1 MSQHPSLLGSQK
13 GKQQRSVIKRYEKM
27 KQLMEKDKW
36 EENKSSVYKLPKIKT
51 IRFKV
56 KKEKAAEKEAAA
68 EGAAPAAGTVAA
80 APGGAQAGQA
90 AAKPAAKEQKPKQ
103 KA

>member
-13 GKQQRSVIKRYEKM
+13 GKQHRSVIKRYEKL
-27 KQLMEKDKW
+27 KQLVEKDKW
-36 EENKSSVYKLPKIKT
+36 EEEKNSIYKLPKIKS

-56 KKEKAAEKEAAA
+56 KKEKAAEKEAGP
-68 EGAAPAAGTVAA
+68 EGAAPAA
-80 APGGAQAGQA
+80 AGQA
-90 AAKPAAKEQKPKQ
+90 QAAQATAKPGAKEQKTKQ